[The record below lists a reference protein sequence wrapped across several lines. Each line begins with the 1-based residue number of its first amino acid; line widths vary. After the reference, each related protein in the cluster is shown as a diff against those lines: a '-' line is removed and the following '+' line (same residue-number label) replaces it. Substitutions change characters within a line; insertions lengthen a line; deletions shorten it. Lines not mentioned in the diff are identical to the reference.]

1 MKFRKKPVEVSRLSN
16 GIVTVCATLNNS
28 AVGICGVSVRAG
40 SRDEA
45 PDSYG
50 LAHFVEHTI
59 FKGTARRSS
68 SLIINRMEAV
78 GGELNAFTSKDE
90 TVVYSAF
97 PGGNLTRAVELISDL
112 VLNSVFPD
120 KEIDKERDVICD
132 EISTYLDSPADA
144 IADDFEDIIFAGT
157 PLGHNILGDRKTLK
171 RLRGADCRAFLD
183 RWYRPDNMV
192 LFYSGPRRPDYVNAV
207 FEKYFGAL
215 TGAAPERLD
224 ISDFATVGFSEAH
237 RRPSHQSHCMLGAL
251 TPGLDDPRRYSVAL
265 LSNILGGPGMNS
277 LLNVDLRE
285 RRGLV
290 YNVETSVTLF
300 REVGLFTVY
309 LGCDPEDADRCCDIV
324 RRRVADIADG
334 YIDRR
339 RLEQARKQ
347 YLGQLI
353 VGSENRE
360 NSILAAA
367 RSLLMRG
374 RVIDPAETVDAIKS
388 LTTDDMRL
396 AGEHIA
402 ALSSLIFTPSH
413 KNRG

>member
-1 MKFRKKPVEVSRLSN
+1 MRVRKTPVEVGRLSN
-16 GIVTVCATLNNS
+16 GIMTVCATLKNS

-40 SRDEA
+40 SRDET

-59 FKGTARRSS
+59 FKGTQRRNS

-97 PGGNLTRAVELISDL
+97 PGGNLSRAVELISDL
-112 VLNSVFPD
+112 ILNSVFPD
-120 KEIDKERDVICD
+120 KELDKEREVVCD

-144 IADDFEDIIFAGT
+144 IADDFEDLVFAGT
-157 PLGHNILGDRKTLK
+157 PLGHNILGDKKTLR
-171 RLRGADCRAFLD
+171 RLRSAECRAFLD

-192 LFYSGPRRPDYVNAV
+192 LFYSGPRKPEAVNAV
-207 FEKYFGAL
+207 FERYFGAM
-215 TGAAPERLD
+215 TGVAPDRA
-224 ISDFATVGFSEAH
+224 ATVFGLRERFDIG
-237 RRPSHQSHCMLGAL
+237 RRLPSHQAHCMLGTT
-251 TPGLDDPRRYSVAL
+251 TPGLDDAGRYGVAL

-285 RRGLV
+285 RLGLV

-300 REVGLFTVY
+300 REIGLLTIY
-309 LGCDPEDADRCCDIV
+309 LGCDPGDAARCCDIV
-324 RRRVADIADG
+324 RRRIADIAGG

-339 RLEQARKQ
+339 RLEPAKKQ
-347 YLGQLI
+347 YLGQL
-353 VGSENRE
+353 VVASENRE

-367 RSLLMRG
+367 RSLLMRR
-374 RVIDPAETVDAIKS
+374 RVIDPAETVEAIKA
-388 LTTDDMRL
+388 LTPDDIRL
-396 AGEHIA
+396 AAES
-402 ALSSLIFTPSH
+402 LSDGLSTLIFSPSV
-413 KNRG
+413 KN